1 MLSPNDKYYQSIVIN
16 QLLEFLYLHPLRRI
30 VTETTFN
37 LYDPTIHDRD
47 TVCLQDLLDMV
58 KRIYYP
64 NNSLDKFALAI
75 VIITYAAMGI
85 GIILFQM

>member
-1 MLSPNDKYYQSIVIN
+1 MPKQNINANLNNGQLSLDMLSPNDKYYQSIVIN

-47 TVCLQDLLDMV
+47 
-58 KRIYYP
+58 
-64 NNSLDKFALAI
+64 S
-75 VIITYAAMGI
+75 IIIHSMSSRSPRYGKAN
-85 GIILFQM
+85 ILSK